1 MSLPECIYIGSTPSI
16 NLLKVEHL
24 FVQYDR
30 ADCRL
35 DDSLTSEVGAVV
47 LTYVQV

>member
-1 MSLPECIYIGSTPSI
+1 MSLPEYIYIGNTPSI

-35 DDSLTSEVGAVV
+35 DDSLPRVSEASVVV
-47 LTYVQV
+47 LWC